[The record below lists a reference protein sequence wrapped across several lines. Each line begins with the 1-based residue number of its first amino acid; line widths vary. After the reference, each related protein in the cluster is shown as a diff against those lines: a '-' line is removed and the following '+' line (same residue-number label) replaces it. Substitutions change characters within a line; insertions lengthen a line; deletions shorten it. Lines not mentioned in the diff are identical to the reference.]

1 MNPIAEEIY
10 SIIIDGEDDYIEHY
24 GVARRSGRYPW
35 GSGEN
40 PYQHSRDFIG
50 RIEELKKQGWT
61 ETPENIKKAFGL
73 STTEYR
79 IEKSLCKNARTA
91 YDIARAKSL
100 KADGLG
106 PTEIGRKMGIN
117 ESTVRSLLTDNR
129 KVKILQAEETAK
141 ILKKEVDE
149 KGMIDVGK
157 GVEYELNIS
166 REKLDQ
172 ALYILQ
178 SAGYHVYGGRF
189 DQPTNKGQKTTQKV
203 LTKPDIEHK
212 EIFNLDKVKTIN
224 EYISRDGG
232 DSFEKKFH
240 YPESLDSKRLII
252 KYAEDGGID
261 KDGLIELRPGV
272 ADLSLGEKTYSQ
284 VRIMV
289 DGTHYL
295 KGMAVYSDDLP
306 PGIDVR
312 FNTNKKKGT
321 PVLGDKANSVLKP
334 IKNDPDNPFGS
345 LIKDADQGGQYWYT
359 DPKTG
364 EKKLGLI
371 NKRSDEGDWSEW
383 KDSLPSQFLSKQSK
397 QLAQKQ
403 LNISKADKLAEYE
416 DIMALNN
423 PTIKKYYLNKFAQS
437 CDSAAVDLKA
447 AALPGQKYHVI
458 LPVPSL
464 SDKEIYAPGYAD
476 GTQLALIRYPH
487 GGTFEIPILTV
498 NTKNKEANKMIGKI
512 SLDAV
517 GINANVAA
525 RLSGADFDGDTVMC
539 IPTNDKSGK
548 VRITSTEPLQGL
560 IGFDG
565 KMEYGF
571 DEIKKDSD
579 GNDHYYRNGHEFK
592 TMKKTDTEMGMI
604 SNLISD
610 MTIAG
615 APPEDLERAVRHSM
629 VVIDAEKHHLDYK
642 KSEIDNNIAEL
653 RLKYQ
658 GKKRGGAVTLISKA
672 SGETDVVKRQGSP
685 HINIKGAPDYDPS
698 RPEGALLYRDTT
710 NPTYTVPVTDKR
722 TGEVKYVTK
731 TKTQKS
737 TKMAETDDAYSLV
750 SQYRHP
756 MELIYADYANY
767 MKDLAR
773 KARISMVNTGKLAY
787 DRGANKKYASEVKSL
802 SEKLRNAE
810 MNIVRERAATRQAAY
825 VVSTKKKAAKEAGEK
840 LKAKDLTKAGQQAV
854 TKAREDIGSLTR
866 KERNINITDDE
877 WTAIQAGAISE
888 NMLKRILNN
897 ADPDQLRQR
906 SMPRETKAIPEGIKI
921 RAKAMSASYT
931 LEQIAEKL
939 GISKSSVYK
948 IVKGET

>member
-1 MNPIAEEIY
+1 MNPIAEELY
-10 SIIIDGEDDYIEHY
+10 SIIADDDYIEHY

-40 PYQHSRDFIG
+40 PYQHSRDFLG

-61 ETPENIKKAFGL
+61 ETPENIKKSFGL

-79 IEKSLCKNARTA
+79 IEKSLCKNARIA

-100 KADGLG
+100 QADGLG
-106 PTEIGRKMGIN
+106 PTEIGRKMGLN
-117 ESTVRSLLTDNR
+117 ESTVRSLLNHNR

-141 ILKKEVDE
+141 MLKKQVDE

-178 SAGYHVYGGRF
+178 SAGYNVYGGRF

-203 LTKPDIEHK
+203 LTKPDIDHK
-212 EIFNLDKVKTIN
+212 EIFDLDKVKTIN

-232 DSFEKKFH
+232 DTFEKKFH
-240 YPESLDSKRLII
+240 YPESLDSKRLTIN
-252 KYAEDGGID
+252 YAEDGGID

-306 PGIDVR
+306 PGVDVR

-321 PVLGDKANSVLKP
+321 PILGDKANSVLKP

-345 LIKDADQGGQYWYT
+345 LIKDADQGGQYWYS

-371 NKRSDEGDWSEW
+371 NKRSDEGDWTQW

-416 DIMALNN
+416 DIMALTN
-423 PTIKKYYLNKFAQS
+423 PTIKKYYLNKFSQS

-464 SDKEIYAPGYAD
+464 SDKEIYAPGYKD
-476 GTQLALIRYPH
+476 GSQLALIRYPH
-487 GGTFEIPILTV
+487 GGTFEIPIVTV
-498 NTKNKEANKMIGKI
+498 NNKNKDAVKMIGKTSI
-512 SLDAV
+512 DAV

-592 TMKKTDTEMGMI
+592 TMKKTDNEMGMI

-672 SGETDVVKRQGSP
+672 SGETDVIKRQGSP
-685 HINIKGAPDYDPS
+685 HINVKGSPDYDPS
-698 RPEGALLYRDTT
+698 RPEGALLYRDTAT
-710 NPTYTVPVTDKR
+710 PTYTVPVEDKR
-722 TGEVKYVTK
+722 TGGVKYVTK
-731 TKTQKS
+731 IKTQKS

-802 SEKLRNAE
+802 SEKLKNAE

-854 TKAREDIGSLTR
+854 TKARQEMGSLTR

-906 SMPRETKAIPEGIKI
+906 SMPKETKTISDSIKL
-921 RAKAMSASYT
+921 RAQAMSASYT
-931 LEQIAEKL
+931 LEQIADKL

>member
-1 MNPIAEEIY
+1 MNPIAEELY
-10 SIIIDGEDDYIEHY
+10 SIIADDDYIEHY

-40 PYQHSRDFIG
+40 PYQHSRDFLG

-61 ETPENIKKAFGL
+61 ETPENIKKSFGL

-79 IEKSLCKNARTA
+79 IEKSLCKNARIA

-100 KADGLG
+100 QADGLG
-106 PTEIGRKMGIN
+106 PTEIGRKMGLN
-117 ESTVRSLLTDNR
+117 ESTVRSLLNDNR

-141 ILKKEVDE
+141 MLKKQVDE

-178 SAGYHVYGGRF
+178 SAGYNVYGGRF

-203 LTKPDIEHK
+203 LTKPDIDHK
-212 EIFNLDKVKTIN
+212 EIFDLDKVKTIN

-232 DSFEKKFH
+232 DTFEKKFH
-240 YPESLDSKRLII
+240 YPESLDSKRLTIN
-252 KYAEDGGID
+252 YAEDGGID

-306 PGIDVR
+306 PGVDVR

-321 PVLGDKANSVLKP
+321 PILGDKANSVLKP

-345 LIKDADQGGQYWYT
+345 LIKDADQGGQYWYS

-371 NKRSDEGDWSEW
+371 NKRSDEGDWTQW

-416 DIMALNN
+416 DIMALTN
-423 PTIKKYYLNKFAQS
+423 PTIKKYYLNKFSQS

-464 SDKEIYAPGYAD
+464 SDKEIYAPGYKD
-476 GTQLALIRYPH
+476 GSQLALIRYPH
-487 GGTFEIPILTV
+487 GGTFEIPIVTV
-498 NTKNKEANKMIGKI
+498 NNKNKDAVKMIGKTSI
-512 SLDAV
+512 DAV

-672 SGETDVVKRQGSP
+672 SGETDVIKRQGSP
-685 HINIKGAPDYDPS
+685 HINVKGSPDYDPS
-698 RPEGALLYRDTT
+698 RPEGALLYRDTAT
-710 NPTYTVPVTDKR
+710 PTYTVPVEDKR
-722 TGEVKYVTK
+722 TGGIKYVTK
-731 TKTQKS
+731 IKTQKS

-802 SEKLRNAE
+802 SDKLKNAE

-854 TKAREDIGSLTR
+854 TKARQDMGSLTR

-906 SMPRETKAIPEGIKI
+906 SMPKETKTISDSIKL
-921 RAKAMSASYT
+921 RAQAMSASYT
-931 LEQIAEKL
+931 LEQIADKL

>member
-1 MNPIAEEIY
+1 MNPIAEELY
-10 SIIIDGEDDYIEHY
+10 SIIVDDDYIEHY

-40 PYQHSRDFIG
+40 PYQHSRDFLG
-50 RIEELKKQGWT
+50 RIEELKKQGWS
-61 ETPENIKKAFGL
+61 ETPENIKKVFGL

-79 IEKSLCKNARTA
+79 IEKSLCKNARIA

-100 KADGLG
+100 QADGLG
-106 PTEIGRKMGIN
+106 FTEIGRKMGLN
-117 ESTVRSLLTDNR
+117 ESTVRSLLNDNR

-141 ILKKEVDE
+141 MLKKQVDE

-178 SAGYHVYGGRF
+178 SAGYNVYGGRF

-203 LTKPDIEHK
+203 LTKPGIDHK
-212 EIFNLDKVKTIN
+212 EIFDLDKVKTIN

-232 DSFEKKFH
+232 DTFEKKFH
-240 YPESLDSKRLII
+240 YPESLDSKRLTIN
-252 KYAEDGGID
+252 YAEDGGID

-295 KGMAVYSDDLP
+295 KGMAVYSNDLP
-306 PGIDVR
+306 PGVDVR

-321 PVLGDKANSVLKP
+321 PILGDKANSVLKP

-345 LIKDADQGGQYWYT
+345 LIKDANQGGQYWYS

-371 NKRSDEGDWSEW
+371 NKRSDEGDWTQW

-416 DIMALNN
+416 DIMALTN
-423 PTIKKYYLNKFAQS
+423 PTIKKYYLNKFSQS

-464 SDKEIYAPGYAD
+464 SDKEIYAPGYKD
-476 GTQLALIRYPH
+476 GSQLALIRYPH
-487 GGTFEIPILTV
+487 GGTFEIPIVTV
-498 NTKNKEANKMIGKI
+498 NNKNKDAVKMIGKTSI
-512 SLDAV
+512 DAV

-592 TMKKTDTEMGMI
+592 TMKKTDNEMGMI

-685 HINIKGAPDYDPS
+685 HINIKGTSDYDPS

-710 NPTYTVPVTDKR
+710 TPTYTVPVTDKR

-802 SEKLRNAE
+802 SDKLKNAE

-854 TKAREDIGSLTR
+854 TKARQEMGSLTR

-906 SMPRETKAIPEGIKI
+906 SMPKETKTISDSIKL
-921 RAKAMSASYT
+921 RAQAMSASYT
-931 LEQIAEKL
+931 LEQIADKL

>member
-1 MNPIAEEIY
+1 MNPIAEELY
-10 SIIIDGEDDYIEHY
+10 SIIADDDYIEHY

-40 PYQHSRDFIG
+40 PYQHSRDFLG

-61 ETPENIKKAFGL
+61 ETPENIKKSFGL

-79 IEKSLCKNARTA
+79 IEKSLCKNARIA

-100 KADGLG
+100 QADGLG
-106 PTEIGRKMGIN
+106 PTEIGRKMGLN
-117 ESTVRSLLTDNR
+117 ESTVRSLLNDNR

-141 ILKKEVDE
+141 MLKKQVDE

-178 SAGYHVYGGRF
+178 SAGYNVYGGRF

-203 LTKPDIEHK
+203 LTKPDIDHK
-212 EIFNLDKVKTIN
+212 EIFDLDKVKTIN

-232 DSFEKKFH
+232 DTFEKKFH
-240 YPESLDSKRLII
+240 YPESLDSKRLTIN
-252 KYAEDGGID
+252 YAEDGGID

-306 PGIDVR
+306 PGVDVR

-321 PVLGDKANSVLKP
+321 PILGDKANSVLKP

-345 LIKDADQGGQYWYT
+345 LIKDADQGGQYWYS

-371 NKRSDEGDWSEW
+371 NKRSDEGDWTQW

-416 DIMALNN
+416 DIMALTN
-423 PTIKKYYLNKFAQS
+423 PTIKKYYLNKFSQS

-464 SDKEIYAPGYAD
+464 SDKEIYAPGYKD
-476 GTQLALIRYPH
+476 GSQLALIRYPH
-487 GGTFEIPILTV
+487 GGTFEIPIVTV
-498 NTKNKEANKMIGKI
+498 NNKNKDAVKMIGKTSI
-512 SLDAV
+512 DAV

-672 SGETDVVKRQGSP
+672 SGETDVIKRQGSP
-685 HINIKGAPDYDPS
+685 HINVKGSPDYDPS
-698 RPEGALLYRDTT
+698 RPEGALLYRDTAT
-710 NPTYTVPVTDKR
+710 PTYTVPVEDKR
-722 TGEVKYVTK
+722 TGGVKYVTK
-731 TKTQKS
+731 IKTQKS

-802 SEKLRNAE
+802 SDKLKNAE

-854 TKAREDIGSLTR
+854 TKARQDMGSLTR

-906 SMPRETKAIPEGIKI
+906 SMPKETKTISDSIKL
-921 RAKAMSASYT
+921 RAQAMSASYT
-931 LEQIAEKL
+931 LEQIADKL

>member
-1 MNPIAEEIY
+1 MNPIAEELY
-10 SIIIDGEDDYIEHY
+10 SIIADDDYIEHY

-40 PYQHSRDFIG
+40 PYQHSRDFLG

-61 ETPENIKKAFGL
+61 ETPENIKKSFGL

-79 IEKSLCKNARTA
+79 IEKSLCKNARIA

-100 KADGLG
+100 QADGLG
-106 PTEIGRKMGIN
+106 PTEIGRKMGLN
-117 ESTVRSLLTDNR
+117 ESTVRSLLNDNR

-141 ILKKEVDE
+141 MLKKQVDE

-178 SAGYHVYGGRF
+178 SAGYNVYGGRF

-203 LTKPDIEHK
+203 LTKPDIDHK
-212 EIFNLDKVKTIN
+212 EIFDLDKVKTIN

-232 DSFEKKFH
+232 DTFEKKFH
-240 YPESLDSKRLII
+240 YPESLDSKRLTIN
-252 KYAEDGGID
+252 YAEDGGID

-306 PGIDVR
+306 PGVDVR

-321 PVLGDKANSVLKP
+321 PILGDKANSVLKP

-345 LIKDADQGGQYWYT
+345 LIKDADQGGQYWYS

-371 NKRSDEGDWSEW
+371 NKRSDEGDWTQW

-416 DIMALNN
+416 DIMALTN
-423 PTIKKYYLNKFAQS
+423 PTIKKYYLNKFSQS

-464 SDKEIYAPGYAD
+464 SDKEIYAPGYKD
-476 GTQLALIRYPH
+476 GSQLALIRYPH
-487 GGTFEIPILTV
+487 GGTFEIPIVTV
-498 NTKNKEANKMIGKI
+498 NNKNKDAVKMIGKTSI
-512 SLDAV
+512 DAV

-592 TMKKTDTEMGMI
+592 TMKKTDNEMGMI

-658 GKKRGGAVTLISKA
+658 GKRRGGAVTLISKA
-672 SGETDVVKRQGSP
+672 SGETDVIKRQGSP
-685 HINIKGAPDYDPS
+685 HINVKGSPDYDPS
-698 RPEGALLYRDTT
+698 RPEGALLYRDTAT
-710 NPTYTVPVTDKR
+710 PTYTVPVEDKR
-722 TGEVKYVTK
+722 TGGVKYVTK
-731 TKTQKS
+731 IKTQKS

-802 SEKLRNAE
+802 SEKLKNAE

-854 TKAREDIGSLTR
+854 TKARQEMGSLTR

-906 SMPRETKAIPEGIKI
+906 SMPKETKTISDSIKL
-921 RAKAMSASYT
+921 RAQAMSASYT
-931 LEQIAEKL
+931 LEQIADKL

>member
-1 MNPIAEEIY
+1 MNPIAEELY
-10 SIIIDGEDDYIEHY
+10 SIIADDDYIEHY

-40 PYQHSRDFIG
+40 PYQHSRDFLG

-61 ETPENIKKAFGL
+61 ETPENIKKSFGL

-79 IEKSLCKNARTA
+79 IEKSLCKNARIA

-100 KADGLG
+100 QADGLG
-106 PTEIGRKMGIN
+106 PTEIGRKMGLN
-117 ESTVRSLLTDNR
+117 ESTVRSLLNDNR

-141 ILKKEVDE
+141 MLKKQVDE

-178 SAGYHVYGGRF
+178 SAGYNVYGGRF

-203 LTKPDIEHK
+203 LTKPDIDHK
-212 EIFNLDKVKTIN
+212 EIFDLDKVKTIN

-232 DSFEKKFH
+232 DTFEKKFH
-240 YPESLDSKRLII
+240 YPESLDSKRLTIN
-252 KYAEDGGID
+252 YAEDGGID

-306 PGIDVR
+306 PGVDVR

-321 PVLGDKANSVLKP
+321 PILGDKANSVLKP

-345 LIKDADQGGQYWYT
+345 LIKDADQGGQYWYS

-371 NKRSDEGDWSEW
+371 NKRSDEGDWTQW

-403 LNISKADKLAEYE
+403 LNISKADKFAEYE
-416 DIMALNN
+416 DIMALTN
-423 PTIKKYYLNKFAQS
+423 PTIKKYYLNKFSQS

-464 SDKEIYAPGYAD
+464 SDKEIYAPGYKD
-476 GTQLALIRYPH
+476 GSQLALIRYPH
-487 GGTFEIPILTV
+487 GGTFEIPIVTV
-498 NTKNKEANKMIGKI
+498 NNKNKDAVKMIGKTSI
-512 SLDAV
+512 DAV

-592 TMKKTDTEMGMI
+592 TMKKTDNEMGMI

-658 GKKRGGAVTLISKA
+658 GKKRGGAVTLISKS
-672 SGETDVVKRQGSP
+672 SGETDVIKRQGSP
-685 HINIKGAPDYDPS
+685 HINIKGSPDYDPS
-698 RPEGALLYRDTT
+698 RPEGALLYRDTAT
-710 NPTYTVPVTDKR
+710 PTYTVPVEDKR
-722 TGEVKYVTK
+722 TGGIKYVTK
-731 TKTQKS
+731 IKTQKS

-802 SEKLRNAE
+802 SEKLKNAE

-854 TKAREDIGSLTR
+854 TKARQEMGSLTR

-906 SMPRETKAIPEGIKI
+906 SMPKETKTISDSIKL
-921 RAKAMSASYT
+921 RAQAMSASYT
-931 LEQIAEKL
+931 LEQIADKL

>member
-1 MNPIAEEIY
+1 MNPIAEELY
-10 SIIIDGEDDYIEHY
+10 SIIADDDYIEHY

-40 PYQHSRDFIG
+40 PYQHSRDFLG

-61 ETPENIKKAFGL
+61 ETPENIKKSFGL

-79 IEKSLCKNARTA
+79 IEKSLCKNARIA

-100 KADGLG
+100 QADGLG
-106 PTEIGRKMGIN
+106 PTEIGRKMGLN
-117 ESTVRSLLTDNR
+117 ESTVRSLLNDNR

-141 ILKKEVDE
+141 MLKKQVDE

-178 SAGYHVYGGRF
+178 SAGYNVYGGRF

-203 LTKPDIEHK
+203 LTKPDIDHK
-212 EIFNLDKVKTIN
+212 EIFDLDKVKTIN

-232 DSFEKKFH
+232 DTFEKKFH
-240 YPESLDSKRLII
+240 YPESLDSKRLTIN
-252 KYAEDGGID
+252 YAEDGGID
-261 KDGLIELRPGV
+261 KDGLIELRPGI

-306 PGIDVR
+306 PGVDVR

-321 PVLGDKANSVLKP
+321 PILGDKANSVLKP

-345 LIKDADQGGQYWYT
+345 LIKDADQGGQYWYS

-371 NKRSDEGDWSEW
+371 NKRSDEGDWTQW

-416 DIMALNN
+416 DIVALTN
-423 PTIKKYYLNKFAQS
+423 PTIKKYYLNKFSQS

-464 SDKEIYAPGYAD
+464 SDKEIYAPGYKD
-476 GTQLALIRYPH
+476 GSQLALIRYPH
-487 GGTFEIPILTV
+487 GGTFEIPIVTV
-498 NTKNKEANKMIGKI
+498 NNKNKDAVKMIGKTSI
-512 SLDAV
+512 DAV

-592 TMKKTDTEMGMI
+592 TMKKTDNEMGMI

-672 SGETDVVKRQGSP
+672 SGETDVIKRQGSP
-685 HINIKGAPDYDPS
+685 HINVKGSPDYDPS
-698 RPEGALLYRDTT
+698 RPEGALLYRDTAT
-710 NPTYTVPVTDKR
+710 PTYTVPVEDKR
-722 TGEVKYVTK
+722 TGGVKYVTK
-731 TKTQKS
+731 IKTQKS

-802 SEKLRNAE
+802 SDKLKNAE

-854 TKAREDIGSLTR
+854 TKARQEMGSLTR

-906 SMPRETKAIPEGIKI
+906 SMPKETKTISDSIKL
-921 RAKAMSASYT
+921 RAQAMSTSYT
-931 LEQIAEKL
+931 LEQIADKL

>member
-1 MNPIAEEIY
+1 MNPIAEELY
-10 SIIIDGEDDYIEHY
+10 SIIADDDYIEHY

-40 PYQHSRDFIG
+40 PYQHSRDFLG

-61 ETPENIKKAFGL
+61 ETPENIKKSFGL

-79 IEKSLCKNARTA
+79 IEKSLCKNARIA

-100 KADGLG
+100 QADGLG
-106 PTEIGRKMGIN
+106 PTEIGRKMGLN
-117 ESTVRSLLTDNR
+117 ESTVRSLLNDNR

-141 ILKKEVDE
+141 MLKKQVDE

-178 SAGYHVYGGRF
+178 SAGYNVYGGRF

-203 LTKPDIEHK
+203 LTKPDIDHK
-212 EIFNLDKVKTIN
+212 EIFDLDKVKTIN

-232 DSFEKKFH
+232 DTFEKKFH
-240 YPESLDSKRLII
+240 YPESLDSKRLTIN
-252 KYAEDGGID
+252 YAEDGGID

-306 PGIDVR
+306 PGVDVR

-321 PVLGDKANSVLKP
+321 PILGDKANSVLKP

-345 LIKDADQGGQYWYT
+345 LIKDADQGGQYWYS

-371 NKRSDEGDWSEW
+371 NKRSDEGDWTQW

-403 LNISKADKLAEYE
+403 LNISKADKFAEYE
-416 DIMALNN
+416 DIMALTN
-423 PTIKKYYLNKFAQS
+423 PTIKKYYLNKFSQS

-464 SDKEIYAPGYAD
+464 SDKEIYAPGYKD
-476 GTQLALIRYPH
+476 GSQLALIRYPH
-487 GGTFEIPILTV
+487 GGTFEIPIVTV
-498 NTKNKEANKMIGKI
+498 NNKNKDAVKMIGKTSI
-512 SLDAV
+512 DAV

-592 TMKKTDTEMGMI
+592 TMKKTDNEMGMI

-658 GKKRGGAVTLISKA
+658 GKKRGGAVTLISKS
-672 SGETDVVKRQGSP
+672 SGETDVIKRQGSP
-685 HINIKGAPDYDPS
+685 HINIKGSPDYDPS
-698 RPEGALLYRDTT
+698 RPEGALLYRDTAT
-710 NPTYTVPVTDKR
+710 PTYTVPVEDKR
-722 TGEVKYVTK
+722 TGGIKYVTK
-731 TKTQKS
+731 IKTQKS

-802 SEKLRNAE
+802 SEKLKNAE

-825 VVSTKKKAAKEAGEK
+825 VVSTKRKAAKEAGEK

-854 TKAREDIGSLTR
+854 TKARQEMGSLTR

-906 SMPRETKAIPEGIKI
+906 SMPKETKTISDSIKL
-921 RAKAMSASYT
+921 RAQAMSASYT
-931 LEQIAEKL
+931 LEQIADKL

>member
-1 MNPIAEEIY
+1 MNPIAEELY
-10 SIIIDGEDDYIEHY
+10 SIIVDDDYIEHY

-40 PYQHSRDFIG
+40 PYQHSRDFLG
-50 RIEELKKQGWT
+50 RIEELKKQGWS
-61 ETPENIKKAFGL
+61 ETPENIKKVFGL

-79 IEKSLCKNARTA
+79 IEKSLCKNARIA

-100 KADGLG
+100 QADGLG
-106 PTEIGRKMGIN
+106 FTEIGRKMGLN
-117 ESTVRSLLTDNR
+117 ESTVRSLLNDNR

-141 ILKKEVDE
+141 MLKKQVDE

-178 SAGYHVYGGRF
+178 SAGYNVYGGRF

-203 LTKPDIEHK
+203 LTKPGIDHK
-212 EIFNLDKVKTIN
+212 EIFDLDKVKTIN

-232 DSFEKKFH
+232 DTFEKKFH
-240 YPESLDSKRLII
+240 YPESLDSKRLTIN
-252 KYAEDGGID
+252 YAEDGGID

-306 PGIDVR
+306 PGVDVR

-321 PVLGDKANSVLKP
+321 PILGDKANSVLKP

-345 LIKDADQGGQYWYT
+345 LIKDANQGGQYWYS

-371 NKRSDEGDWSEW
+371 NKRSDEGDWTQW

-416 DIMALNN
+416 DIMALTN
-423 PTIKKYYLNKFAQS
+423 PTIKKYYLNKFSQS

-464 SDKEIYAPGYAD
+464 SDKEIYAPGYKD
-476 GTQLALIRYPH
+476 GSQLALIRYPH
-487 GGTFEIPILTV
+487 GGTFEIPIVTV
-498 NTKNKEANKMIGKI
+498 NNKNKDAVKMIGKTSI
-512 SLDAV
+512 DAV

-592 TMKKTDTEMGMI
+592 TMKKTDNEMGMI

-685 HINIKGAPDYDPS
+685 HINIKGSSDYDPS

-710 NPTYTVPVTDKR
+710 TPTYTVPVTDKR

-802 SEKLRNAE
+802 SDKLKNAE

-854 TKAREDIGSLTR
+854 TKARQEMGSLTR

-906 SMPRETKAIPEGIKI
+906 SMPKETKTISDSIKL
-921 RAKAMSASYT
+921 RAQAMSASYT
-931 LEQIAEKL
+931 LEQIADKL

>member
-1 MNPIAEEIY
+1 MNPIAEELY
-10 SIIIDGEDDYIEHY
+10 SIIVDDDYIEHY

-40 PYQHSRDFIG
+40 PYQHSRDFLG

-61 ETPENIKKAFGL
+61 ETPENIKKSFGL

-79 IEKSLCKNARTA
+79 IEKSLCKNARIA

-100 KADGLG
+100 QADGLG
-106 PTEIGRKMGIN
+106 PTEIGRKMGLN
-117 ESTVRSLLTDNR
+117 ESTVRSLLNDNR

-141 ILKKEVDE
+141 MLKKQVDE

-178 SAGYHVYGGRF
+178 SAGYNVYGGRF

-203 LTKPDIEHK
+203 LTKPDIDHK
-212 EIFNLDKVKTIN
+212 EIFDLDKVKTIN

-232 DSFEKKFH
+232 DTFEKKFH
-240 YPESLDSKRLII
+240 YPESLDSKRLTIN
-252 KYAEDGGID
+252 YAEDGGID

-306 PGIDVR
+306 PGVDVR

-321 PVLGDKANSVLKP
+321 PILGDKANSVLKP

-345 LIKDADQGGQYWYT
+345 LIKDADQGGQYWYS

-371 NKRSDEGDWSEW
+371 NKRSDEGDWTQW

-416 DIMALNN
+416 DIMALTN

-464 SDKEIYAPGYAD
+464 SDKEIYAPGYKD
-476 GTQLALIRYPH
+476 GSQLALIRYPH
-487 GGTFEIPILTV
+487 GGTFEIPIVTV
-498 NTKNKEANKMIGKI
+498 NNKNKDAVKMIGKTSI
-512 SLDAV
+512 DAV

-592 TMKKTDTEMGMI
+592 TMKKTDNEMGMI

-672 SGETDVVKRQGSP
+672 SGETDVIKRQGSP
-685 HINIKGAPDYDPS
+685 HINIKGSSDYDPS

-710 NPTYTVPVTDKR
+710 TPTYTVPVTDKR

-787 DRGANKKYASEVKSL
+787 DRGANKQYASEVKSL
-802 SEKLRNAE
+802 SDKLKNAE

-854 TKAREDIGSLTR
+854 TKARQEMGSLTR

-906 SMPRETKAIPEGIKI
+906 SMPKETKTISDSIKL
-921 RAKAMSASYT
+921 RAQAMSASYT
-931 LEQIAEKL
+931 LEQIADKL

>member
-1 MNPIAEEIY
+1 MNPIAEELY
-10 SIIIDGEDDYIEHY
+10 SIIADDDYIEHY

-40 PYQHSRDFIG
+40 PYQHSRDFLG

-61 ETPENIKKAFGL
+61 ETPENIKKSFGL

-79 IEKSLCKNARTA
+79 IEKSLCKNARIA

-100 KADGLG
+100 QADGLG
-106 PTEIGRKMGIN
+106 PTEIGRKMGLN
-117 ESTVRSLLTDNR
+117 ESTVRSLLNDNR

-141 ILKKEVDE
+141 MLKKQVDE

-178 SAGYHVYGGRF
+178 SAGYNVYGGRF

-203 LTKPDIEHK
+203 LTKPDIDHK
-212 EIFNLDKVKTIN
+212 EIFDLDKVKTIN

-232 DSFEKKFH
+232 DTFEKKFH
-240 YPESLDSKRLII
+240 YPESLDSKRLTIN
-252 KYAEDGGID
+252 YAEDGGID

-306 PGIDVR
+306 PGVDVR

-321 PVLGDKANSVLKP
+321 PILGDKANSVLKP

-345 LIKDADQGGQYWYT
+345 LIKDADQGGQYWYS

-371 NKRSDEGDWSEW
+371 NKRSDEGDWTQW

-416 DIMALNN
+416 DIMALTN
-423 PTIKKYYLNKFAQS
+423 PTIKKYYLNKFSQS

-464 SDKEIYAPGYAD
+464 SDKEIYAPGYKD
-476 GTQLALIRYPH
+476 GSQLALIRYPH
-487 GGTFEIPILTV
+487 GGTFEIPIVTV
-498 NTKNKEANKMIGKI
+498 NNKNKDAVKMIGKTSI
-512 SLDAV
+512 DAV

-592 TMKKTDTEMGMI
+592 TMKKTDNEMGMI

-672 SGETDVVKRQGSP
+672 SGETDVIKRQGSP
-685 HINIKGAPDYDPS
+685 HINIKGSPDYDPS
-698 RPEGALLYRDTT
+698 RPEGALLYRDTAT
-710 NPTYTVPVTDKR
+710 PTYTVPVEDKR
-722 TGEVKYVTK
+722 TGGVRYVTK
-731 TKTQKS
+731 IKTQKS

-802 SEKLRNAE
+802 SEKLKNAE

-854 TKAREDIGSLTR
+854 TKARQEMGSLTR

-877 WTAIQAGAISE
+877 WIAIQAGAISE

-906 SMPRETKAIPEGIKI
+906 SMPKETKTISDSIKL
-921 RAKAMSASYT
+921 RAQAMSASYT
-931 LEQIAEKL
+931 LEQIADKL

>member
-1 MNPIAEEIY
+1 MNPIAEELY
-10 SIIIDGEDDYIEHY
+10 SIIVDDYIEHY

-40 PYQHSRDFIG
+40 PYQHSRDFLG

-141 ILKKEVDE
+141 FLKKEVDE

-178 SAGYHVYGGRF
+178 SAGYNVYGGRF

-240 YPESLDSKRLII
+240 YPESLDSKRLTI

-383 KDSLPSQFLSKQSK
+383 KDALPSQFLSKQSK
-397 QLAQKQ
+397 QLAKKQ

-416 DIMALNN
+416 DIMALTN

-464 SDKEIYAPGYAD
+464 SDKEIYAPGYKD
-476 GTQLALIRYPH
+476 GSQLALIRYPH
-487 GGTFEIPILTV
+487 GGTFEIPIVTV
-498 NTKNKEANKMIGKI
+498 NNKNKEAIKMIGKTSI
-512 SLDAV
+512 DAV

-579 GNDHYYRNGHEFK
+579 GNDHYYRNGREFK

-653 RLKYQ
+653 RLQYQ

-672 SGETDVVKRQGSP
+672 SGETDVIKRQGSP
-685 HINIKGAPDYDPS
+685 HINIKGASDYDPS
-698 RPEGALLYRDTT
+698 RPEGVLLYRNTT
-710 NPTYTVPVTDKR
+710 TPTYTVPVTNKR
-722 TGEVKYVTK
+722 TGEVKYITR

-737 TKMAETDDAYSLV
+737 TKMAETDDAYTLV

-787 DRGANKKYASEVKSL
+787 DRSANKKYASEVKSL

-825 VVSTKKKAAKEAGEK
+825 VVSTKKKAAKAEGEK

-854 TKAREDIGSLTR
+854 TKARQEMGSLTR
-866 KERNINITDDE
+866 KERNINITDEE

-906 SMPRETKAIPEGIKI
+906 SMPKETKSIPDSIKL
-921 RAKAMSASYT
+921 RAKAMSSSYT
-931 LEQIAEKL
+931 LEQIADKL

>member
-1 MNPIAEEIY
+1 MNPIAEELY
-10 SIIIDGEDDYIEHY
+10 SIIADDDYIEHY

-40 PYQHSRDFIG
+40 PYQHSRDFLG

-61 ETPENIKKAFGL
+61 ETPENIKKSFGL

-79 IEKSLCKNARTA
+79 IEKSLCKNARIA

-100 KADGLG
+100 QADGLG
-106 PTEIGRKMGIN
+106 PTEIGRKMGLN
-117 ESTVRSLLTDNR
+117 ESTVRSLLNDNR

-141 ILKKEVDE
+141 MLKKQVDE

-178 SAGYHVYGGRF
+178 SAGYNVYGGRF

-203 LTKPDIEHK
+203 LTKPDIDHK
-212 EIFNLDKVKTIN
+212 EIFDLDKVKTIN

-232 DSFEKKFH
+232 DTFEKKFH
-240 YPESLDSKRLII
+240 YPESLDSKRLTIN
-252 KYAEDGGID
+252 YAEDGGID

-306 PGIDVR
+306 PGVDVR

-321 PVLGDKANSVLKP
+321 PILGDKANSVLKP

-345 LIKDADQGGQYWYT
+345 LIKDADQGGQYWYS

-371 NKRSDEGDWSEW
+371 NKRSDEGDWTQW

-416 DIMALNN
+416 DIMALTN
-423 PTIKKYYLNKFAQS
+423 PTIKKYYLNKFSQS

-464 SDKEIYAPGYAD
+464 SDKEIYAPGYKD
-476 GTQLALIRYPH
+476 GSQLALIRYPH
-487 GGTFEIPILTV
+487 GGTFEIPIVTV
-498 NTKNKEANKMIGKI
+498 NNKNKDAVKMIGKTSI
-512 SLDAV
+512 DAV

-592 TMKKTDTEMGMI
+592 TMKKTDNEMGMI

-672 SGETDVVKRQGSP
+672 SGETDVIKRQGSP
-685 HINIKGAPDYDPS
+685 HINVKGSPDYDPS
-698 RPEGALLYRDTT
+698 RPEGALLYRDTAT
-710 NPTYTVPVTDKR
+710 PTYTVPVEDKR
-722 TGEVKYVTK
+722 TGGVKYVTK
-731 TKTQKS
+731 IKTQKS

-802 SEKLRNAE
+802 SEKLKNAE

-854 TKAREDIGSLTR
+854 TKARQEMGSLTR

-906 SMPRETKAIPEGIKI
+906 SMPKETKTISDSIKL
-921 RAKAMSASYT
+921 RAQAMSASYT
-931 LEQIAEKL
+931 LEQIADKL